1 MNFNYHYYTMNW
13 KIMHYLFLFYRISI
27 QFAKNTAKTA
37 ALYSAKQKRT
47 SLTSTAHSRIFID
60 CEIFGYIREA
70 PSDPLLDLR
79 HRLKRACFLA

>member
-37 ALYSAKQKRT
+37 ALYSAQQD
-47 SLTSTAHSRIFID
+47 F
-60 CEIFGYIREA
+60 Y
-70 PSDPLLDLR
+70 
-79 HRLKRACFLA
+79 RL